1 MAKTKRCKQCK
12 TKHYEKF
19 EIIDDEEFSMGFG
32 MYSPPNKFSFFCDFD
47 CAADF
52 IRDNPVKLKQLYKLG
67 VKRELKQ
74 FKDNDK
80 SVITP
85 KAQTAFNA
93 YIRKRDEKEPCIS
106 CGRHHTGQYHAGH
119 YKTVGARKDIRFD
132 EDNCHKQ
139 CSVCNNH
146 LSGNLAEYTP
156 RLIEKIGQERFDK
169 LQKVEIRSY
178 TVNELHQII
187 KHYKDKLKQLING
200 VTE

>member
-1 MAKTKRCKQCK
+1 MRQKTAKCKQCK
-12 TKHYEKF
+12 TKHVSNDF
-19 EIIDDEEFSMGFG
+19 GGFD
-32 MYSPPNKFSFFCDFD
+32 MYQPPNSLGRFCNTE
-47 CAADF
+47 CAADWLK
-52 IRDNPVKLKQLYKLG
+52 DNPVKLKSLYNRN
-67 VKRELKQ
+67 VKRDLRE
-74 FKDNDK
+74 FKANDK
-80 SVITP
+80 TILTP
-85 KAQTAFNA
+85 KAQSAFNA

-119 YKTVGARKDIRFD
+119 YKTVGARKDLRFN

-169 LQKVEIRSY
+169 LQKVETKSY
-178 TVNELHQII
+178 TADELKEII
-187 KHYKDKLKQLING
+187 RYYKDKLKQLING